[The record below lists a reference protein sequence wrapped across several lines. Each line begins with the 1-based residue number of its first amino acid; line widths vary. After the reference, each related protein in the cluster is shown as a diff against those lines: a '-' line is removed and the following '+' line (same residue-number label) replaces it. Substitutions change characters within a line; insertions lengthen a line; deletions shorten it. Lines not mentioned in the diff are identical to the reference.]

1 MQKTKLGG
9 ENQELQSVYVI
20 FSELGKQ
27 NKIMS
32 LFIRSHK
39 AVRQFSMMFESN
51 CALFKFMC

>member
-1 MQKTKLGG
+1 MQKAKLGE

-27 NKIMS
+27 NRTMS
-32 LFIRSHK
+32 LFLRRHK

-51 CALFKFMC
+51 CALFNFMC